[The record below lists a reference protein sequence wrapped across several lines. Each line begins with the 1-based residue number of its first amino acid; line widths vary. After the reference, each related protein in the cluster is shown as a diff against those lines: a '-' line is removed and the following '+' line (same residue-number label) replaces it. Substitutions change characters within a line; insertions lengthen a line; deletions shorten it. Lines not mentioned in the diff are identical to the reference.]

1 MMIYLS
7 MIETPEDRDK
17 FEQIYLKYRYLMV
30 HIAKKFVSNN
40 YDAEDIVHQAF
51 VSIIKNIDTVSE
63 IDSPK
68 TRSYIVLI
76 TERKAIDFLRTSHQ
90 DKIVSL
96 NEAITGIM
104 FPEPGDYG
112 IADAIARLPA
122 QYREV
127 LMLRFDNGFTTREIA
142 KMFGI
147 TESGVRK
154 LVSRARKALEAEL
167 DKEGIML

>member
-7 MIETPEDRDK
+7 MIETLEDRDK
-17 FEQIYLKYRYLMV
+17 FEQIYLKYKYLMV
-30 HIAKKFVSNN
+30 HIAKKFVSSN
-40 YDAEDIVHQAF
+40 YDAEDIVHHVF
-51 VSIIKNIDTVSE
+51 VSIIKNIDTISE

-96 NEAITGIM
+96 NEAITGM
-104 FPEPGDYG
+104 TFPEPGDHG
-112 IADAIARLPA
+112 IADVIARLPA

-127 LMLRFDNGFTTREIA
+127 LMLRFDNGFTTKEMA

-154 LVSRARKALEAEL
+154 LIGRARKALEAEL
-167 DKEGIML
+167 EKEEIVL